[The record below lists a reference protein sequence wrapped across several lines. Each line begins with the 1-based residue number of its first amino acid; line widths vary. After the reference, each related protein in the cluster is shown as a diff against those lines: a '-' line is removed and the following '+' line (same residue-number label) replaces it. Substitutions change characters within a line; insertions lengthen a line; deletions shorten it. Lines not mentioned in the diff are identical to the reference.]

1 MRGRRCPSDTGAVEH
16 FAKPIASPT
25 NSMPVTP
32 LSRNTRLGHPRQD
45 HALSRIRQSSFAGNC
60 GECVCARFR
69 KQPAAQVGLVV
80 RNGCTIDRNLAG
92 RVSYLVK
99 TGVIYWGLDAE
110 CIRVVVNHR
119 ASEDTSK
126 PTYLGVQV
134 IGFYD
139 ERPST
144 SIILRRNGVF
154 TRDGK
159 ALPAYDDRL
168 FSTDQIDHDSWD
180 SLHGNGTLAA
190 VDDKVGTWHGTPQD
204 GVRSSWDDRYWFRR
218 GRAYDSQISLQ
229 NRALARPIRESGVFW
244 PD

>member
-1 MRGRRCPSDTGAVEH
+1 
-16 FAKPIASPT
+16 
-25 NSMPVTP
+25 
-32 LSRNTRLGHPRQD
+32 
-45 HALSRIRQSSFAGNC
+45 
-60 GECVCARFR
+60 
-69 KQPAAQVGLVV
+69 
-80 RNGCTIDRNLAG
+80 
-92 RVSYLVK
+92 
-99 TGVIYWGLDAE
+99 LDAE

-229 NRALARPIRESGVFW
+229 NRALDNRLIRFTPYSPDGSPRGALVGFNVNRRGARAVVVRIFSPSNADYDRSFALIYESDPKIVASLVNRQVVQSGFSLW
-244 PD
+244 FR